1 MTTPAAVVESVIRDA
16 AGPMLADVTLFDRYR
31 GAPLVAGE
39 VSLAYRLRFQ
49 AEQTLTDEA
58 IESLVDAVVAALR
71 DRCGARL
78 RV

>member
-1 MTTPAAVVESVIRDA
+1 VIREA
-16 AGPMLADVTLFDRYR
+16 AGPLLVEVTLFDRYR

-39 VSLAYRLRFQ
+39 VSLAYRLRLQ

-58 IESLVDAVVAALR
+58 IESLVDDVVTALR